1 MFKKW
6 IVFHKKLKN
15 LELKDK
21 GGFKKK
27 KKFERNTKRVKI
39 QPKAKKNK

>member
-6 IVFHKKLKN
+6 IVFHKKTKK
-15 LELKDK
+15 LEFKDK
-21 GGFKKK
+21 GGFKK
-27 KKFERNTKRVKI
+27 KKFERNTKRVKN

>member
-15 LELKDK
+15 FELKDK
-21 GGFKKK
+21 GGFK